1 MPQSPL
7 GAYVATNGS
16 KLVPLQTD
24 AQGALRASDGGVS
37 VVYNLT
43 AATVVKATP
52 GRCVTVSVIVA
63 GSAAGTANDIT
74 TTGAAAVGNQF
85 GTIPNTVGVYTFN
98 WPCLS
103 GIVIVP
109 GTGQTVSVAFN

>member
-1 MPQSPL
+1 MPQSPI
-7 GAYVATNGS
+7 GAYVASAGGR
-16 KLVPLQTD
+16 LVPLQTD
-24 AQGALRASDGGVS
+24 TQGSLKTASGGSS
-37 VVYNLT
+37 VIYNLT

-63 GSAAGTANDIT
+63 GSAAGTANDVT
-74 TTGAAAVGNQF
+74 NTAGAAVANQF
-85 GTIPNTVGVYTFN
+85 GTIPNTVGIYKFD

-103 GIVIVP
+103 GIVVVP

>member
-7 GAYVATNGS
+7 GAYVATGNG

-24 AQGALRASDGGVS
+24 SQGVLRVSGGGIS

-63 GSAAGTANDIT
+63 GSAAGTANDVT
-74 TTGAAAVGNQF
+74 NTAGAVVANQF
-85 GTIPNTVGVYTFN
+85 GTIPNTVGVYKFE

>member
-7 GAYVATNGS
+7 GAYVATNSGN
-16 KLVPLQTD
+16 LVPLQTD
-24 AQGALRASDGGVS
+24 AQGALRTSVGGVN
-37 VVYNLT
+37 VAYRLT
-43 AATVVKATP
+43 AATVVKASP
-52 GRCVTVSVIVA
+52 GRCITVSVIVA
-63 GSAAGTANDIT
+63 GTATGTANDVT
-74 TTGAAAVGNQF
+74 NTAGVAVANQF
-85 GTIPNTVGVYTFN
+85 GTIPNTVGVYNFE

>member
-7 GAYVATNGS
+7 GAYVAVNSG

-24 AQGALRASDGGVS
+24 GQAILKTSNGGNS

-63 GSAAGTANDIT
+63 GSAAGTANDVT
-74 TTGAAAVGNQF
+74 LTADAVVANQF
-85 GTIPNTVGVYTFN
+85 GTIPNAVGIYKFD

-109 GTGQTVSVAFN
+109 GTDQTVSVAFN